1 MTIECPKCH
10 FHNTDDSIYCGKCT
24 TPLKSSGDVPVEHTE
39 TLQTPVKDLTPG
51 STFAG
56 RYQIIEEL
64 GRGGMGWVYRALDK
78 KLNEEVALKLI
89 KPEIASDKKTVQRFS
104 NELKIARKIA
114 HKNVGKMYDL
124 NEEKGAHYIT
134 MEYVS
139 GQDLKGLIRQSKQ
152 LTVGTAIAI
161 TRQICDGLSE
171 AHSLGVVHRDLKPS
185 NIMIDKNGNARIMD
199 FGIARSIEGKG
210 MTGAGVMIGTP
221 EYMSPEQVEGKEVD
235 PRTDIYSLGI
245 ILYEMLTGRVPFE
258 GDTALT
264 VAVKHKT
271 EAPKAPKEYNERI
284 PEDLNHLILKCL
296 EKDKERRYQNVDEVS
311 SELTNIEKGVPTAE
325 RVAPQR
331 TPLTSREITVQ
342 FSLKKLFI
350 PGAVII
356 AVIIAALLIWQ
367 VFPKKDADPIPTGKP
382 SLAVMYFE
390 NNTGEEG
397 LDHWRK
403 ALSDLLISDL
413 TQSKY
418 FKVLSSDK
426 LFSILRKL
434 DLLEARSFATEDLQE
449 VALQGQSSHLLL
461 GVLTKAGENFR
472 INVTIQEASTGELIG
487 SETAEGKGQES
498 FHLMVDELTPKIKAN
513 FALNK
518 ADIAND
524 IDKDIGKIMTSS
536 PEAYKYY
543 VEGRKYHKPASYD
556 LELEFME
563 KAVAIDPEFAMAYRA
578 MAAVHRNWRDYPEAR
593 KYLDKALEFKDR
605 LPIRDQYLIEGDSHS
620 IDDNFEKAVEA
631 YSKLLE
637 LYPDDYTGLNNV
649 GVLYAARDDWDNAI
663 KYYELAYKSEKG
675 FLGLTNLADCYEIKG
690 WYDKSRELY
699 VDYLKNVSSDLQ
711 VHWRL
716 AFNYVVG
723 LEYELA
729 SEEMDK
735 AIALNPRYNKDFV
748 NFLKGDFD
756 IFEKACLDR
765 LKDEDKRS
773 HLGARRQLEMLYRT
787 QGKYEEAKK
796 QYQLMMELAKE
807 LDMPGRI
814 KWLRL
819 SLSYNYLL
827 TEELQK
833 ALREIDLVL
842 EEIKEDEELQNR
854 NLRFWALPARAM
866 VLSKMGSF
874 EKANEVAETLK
885 SVIEEGIKKK
895 EIRFYYLVRGLIEF
909 ERANIS
915 EAIKFLED
923 AVSLMPA
930 QNVNNTDQAWF
941 IYPLASAYYANR
953 DLDRA
958 REEFEK
964 ITLLTFGRQ
973 GYGELYAKSFYMLG
987 KIYDEQG
994 NRLKAKENYEKFLDL
1009 WKNADPGLTEVDDAK
1024 KKLAEL

>member
-10 FHNTDDSIYCGKCT
+10 FDNTDDSIYCGKCT
-24 TPLKSSGDVPVEHTE
+24 TPLKRSGDVPVEHTE
-39 TLQTPVKDLTPG
+39 TLQTPKEALTSG

-56 RYQIIEEL
+56 RFQIIEEL
-64 GRGGMGWVYRALDK
+64 GRGGMGSVYRALDK
-78 KLNEEVALKLI
+78 KLSEEVALKLI
-89 KPEIASDKKTVQRFS
+89 KPEIASDKKTVERFS

-124 NEEKGAHYIT
+124 NEEEGTHYIT

-152 LTVGTAIAI
+152 LTVGTAISI
-161 TRQICDGLSE
+161 TKQICDGLSE

-210 MTGAGVMIGTP
+210 ITGAGIMIGTP
-221 EYMSPEQVEGKEVD
+221 EYMAPEQVEGKAVD
-235 PRTDIYSLGI
+235 QRTDIYSLGI

-271 EAPKAPKEYNERI
+271 EMPKAPTEYNERI
-284 PEDLNHLILKCL
+284 PEDLSQLILKCL
-296 EKDKERRYQNVDEVS
+296 EKDKEKRFQSVDEFS
-311 SELTNIEKGVPTAE
+311 SELTNIEEGVPTAE
-325 RVAPQR
+325 RAIPERQ
-331 TPLTSREITVQ
+331 PLTSREITVK
-342 FSLKKLFI
+342 FSLKKLFVPVSAI
-350 PGAVII
+350 VALII
-356 AVIIAALLIWQ
+356 LAIIIWQ
-367 VFPKKDADPIPTGKP
+367 VLPQQETGMIPSSKP

-418 FKVLSSDK
+418 IKVLSSDK

-434 DLLEARSFATEDLQE
+434 DLLEAKSYATEDLQE
-449 VALQGQSSHLLL
+449 VAVQGQASHLLQ
-461 GVLTKAGENFR
+461 GALTKAGENFR
-472 INVTIQEASTGELIG
+472 INITIQEASTGELIG
-487 SETAEGKGQES
+487 SETAEGRGQES
-498 FHLMVDELTPKIKAN
+498 FHLMVDELTPKIKGN
-513 FALNK
+513 FKLN
-518 ADIAND
+518 DEEIAGD
-524 IDKDIGKIMTSS
+524 IDEDIGKIMTKS

-543 VEGRKYHKPASYD
+543 VEGRKYHKPGSYD
-556 LELEFME
+556 LEFEFME

-578 MAAVHRNWRDYPEAR
+578 MAAVQRNWRDTLEAR
-593 KYLDKALEFKDR
+593 KYLDKALEFKER

-620 IDDNFEKAVEA
+620 IDNNFEKALEA

-637 LYPDDYTGLNNV
+637 LYPDDYTGLNNM

-675 FLGLTNLADCYEIKG
+675 FLSLLNLADHYEMKG

-699 VDYLKNVSSDLQ
+699 IDYLKNVSSDVQ
-711 VHWRL
+711 IHWRL
-716 AFNYVVG
+716 AFNYIVG
-723 LEYELA
+723 FEYDLATVEL
-729 SEEMDK
+729 DK
-735 AIALNPRYNKDFV
+735 AIVLNPRFKKDFLY
-748 NFLKGDFD
+748 FLQGDFD
-756 IFEKACLDR
+756 KFEKACLDQ
-765 LKDEDKRS
+765 LEDKDKRS
-773 HLGARRQLEMLYRT
+773 HFRARRQLEFLYRT
-787 QGKYEEAKK
+787 QGKFEAAKE
-796 QYQLMMELAKE
+796 QTQLMIELAKE
-807 LDMPGRI
+807 LERASQI

-819 SLSYNYLL
+819 SLSYNYYL

-833 ALREIDLVL
+833 ALKEINLAMD
-842 EEIKEDEELQNR
+842 EFEEDEHR
-854 NLRFWALPARAM
+854 NLRMWALMAKAM
-866 VLSKMGSF
+866 VLSCMESF
-874 EKANEVAETLK
+874 DETENAAESLK

-895 EIRFYYLVRGLIEF
+895 DIRRYYLIRGVIEL
-909 ERANIS
+909 ERGNLP
-915 EAIKFLED
+915 EAVNLLED

-930 QNVNNTDQAWF
+930 QNVNNADQAE
-941 IYPLASAYYANR
+941 YLYHLAEAYYAHR
-953 DLDRA
+953 DLERA
-958 REEFEK
+958 RETFEK

-973 GYGELYAKSFYMLG
+973 NYGELYGRSFYMLG

-1009 WKNADPGLTEVDDAK
+1009 WKDADPGLSEVEDAK
-1024 KKLAEL
+1024 KKLAAL